1 MHVILDP
8 ADTRTLPVQLAHAIR
23 GQISARILSPGEA
36 LPSTRQLAAELGISR
51 GSVVAAYD
59 QLLAEGYLEATVG
72 SGTHVSRRLHH
83 NPVSPAPEPAI
94 QKPARAL
101 VELTPGAPDTAGI
114 ITPEWRSAW
123 RRAASTPLSDAPAS
137 GLPALRHEVAAH
149 LGTMRGLAVDP
160 ARILITSGAREGLA
174 LLLRALAPA
183 LGGALTV
190 GVESPGYPSLRR
202 IPSAFGHA
210 VAEIPTDSEGVRV
223 PATPLDALIVTP
235 SHQYPYGESLS
246 AARRT
251 KLVAWARR
259 TDALLI
265 EDDFDSELRYA
276 GQPLPALTAL
286 EPARTALLGTFSS
299 VISPGVACGYLVAP
313 SSLVPR
319 LRAERE
325 LTGQPVSLITQ
336 SALAR
341 YLASG
346 ALRRHTGS
354 VRRAYRR
361 RRDLV
366 DSYLGDLP
374 GTQLLP
380 IRGGLHAVLLC
391 EKPADEVVAAA
402 GRLGVGLT
410 ALAEYWGGK
419 DAPGGVVLG
428 FGHLADSEL
437 DAALRVVA
445 TAARL

>member
-23 GQISARILSPGEA
+23 DQISARILSPPGEA

-51 GSVVAAYD
+51 GSVVASYD

-83 NPVSPAPEPAI
+83 NPPVSPPAPPEPAI

-101 VELTPGAPDTAGI
+101 VELTPPGAPPDTAGI
-114 ITPEWRSAW
+114 ITPPEWRSAW
-123 RRAASTPLSDAPAS
+123 RRAASTPLSDAPPAS
-137 GLPALRHEVAAH
+137 GLPPALRHEVAAH

-160 ARILITSGAREGLA
+160 AHILITSGAREGLA

-251 KLVAWARR
+251 ELVAWARR

-299 VISPGVACGYLVAP
+299 VISPAWPAAISSRHPRSCRGY
-313 SSLVPR
+313 
-319 LRAERE
+319 
-325 LTGQPVSLITQ
+325 
-336 SALAR
+336 AR
-341 YLASG
+341 YANLPANRSASSRNPRWHAISLA
-346 ALRRHTGS
+346 ARCVATP
-354 VRRAYRR
+354 A
-361 RRDLV
+361 
-366 DSYLGDLP
+366 P
-374 GTQLLP
+374 CAAP
-380 IRGGLHAVLLC
+380 I
-391 EKPADEVVAAA
+391 AAA
-402 GRLGVGLT
+402 
-410 ALAEYWGGK
+410 
-419 DAPGGVVLG
+419 
-428 FGHLADSEL
+428 
-437 DAALRVVA
+437 A
-445 TAARL
+445 TS